1 MTSATKTKL
10 RDRYKTIKEILQ
22 QPNKQVY
29 LVEDSQEYHKIYQ
42 LTKFFCQD
50 TKTAQRTLKKFKFE
64 LENIKQPNNP
74 QVQGLKDFF
83 CVDQWFC
90 LVQDYIEGESYETIK
105 KKGEWNEYDIVAWL
119 NQTLPV
125 LSLLH
130 RYNISHRNI
139 SPENIILVESKK
151 LPVLINFGI
160 GQEIEKYLKGE
171 TEQKQAANQQIS
183 EQCAQD
189 LRDLAITALNLF
201 SGKDSINLYNANTKQ
216 LQWEQIPL
224 LTDRRQEVFSWI
236 LEEDSEQDS
245 LTADAISQRLNTV
258 LPPKMTLA
266 IAPLVW
272 KLLFWGIGGTILLFI
287 LGIGL
292 VFLRNSISS
301 SADNSPVFE
310 VPEPQLNTGI
320 EREIPAP
327 EIPEEPQ
334 VELYHRNLI
343 PVGSYNFYENALGKN
358 VSYVREDDIMI
369 GAVYNAQEPNIFT
382 CFEATIG
389 QYNVDVKWRRNLELI
404 GRSGQSLNRSYS
416 ISTFTADNSM
426 PIFGLDNTDAVR
438 QCQNQFGQ

>member
-10 RDRYKTIKEILQ
+10 RDRYETIKEILQ

-29 LVEDSQEYHKIYQ
+29 LVEDSQEYHKLYQ

-50 TKTAQRTLKKFKFE
+50 TKIAQRTLKKFQFE
-64 LENIKQPNNP
+64 LENIKQYNNP
-74 QVQGLKDFF
+74 QIQRLKDFF

-130 RYNISHRNI
+130 RHNISHRNI

-160 GQEIEKYLKGE
+160 GQEIEKYIKGE

-183 EQCAQD
+183 EQSAQD
-189 LRDLAITALNLF
+189 LRDLATTALTLF
-201 SGKDSINLYNANTKQ
+201 TGKDSINLYNANTKQ
-216 LQWEQIPL
+216 LRWEQIPL
-224 LTDRRQEVFSWI
+224 LSDRRQEVFSWI
-236 LEEDSEQDS
+236 LEEDSEQNS

-258 LPPKMTLA
+258 LPPKMALE

-272 KLLFWGIGGTILLFI
+272 KLLFWGVGGTILLFI

-292 VFLRNSISS
+292 VSLRNSISS
-301 SADNSPVFE
+301 SADKSPVFE
-310 VPEPQLNTGI
+310 APEPQLSTSI
-320 EREIPAP
+320 ESPPP
-327 EIPEEPQ
+327 EIPEEPK
-334 VELYHRNLI
+334 VELYHSNLI
-343 PVGSYNFYENALGKN
+343 PVGSFNFYERGLGKN
-358 VSYVREDDIMI
+358 VSYVREDNIMI
-369 GAVYNAQEPNIFT
+369 GAVYNAQEPNRFT

-389 QYNVDVKWRRNLELI
+389 QYNVDVQWRGNLDLI

-416 ISTFTADNSM
+416 ISAFTADNST
-426 PIFGLDNTDAVR
+426 PRSGLDNTDAVR
-438 QCQNQFGQ
+438 ECQNQ